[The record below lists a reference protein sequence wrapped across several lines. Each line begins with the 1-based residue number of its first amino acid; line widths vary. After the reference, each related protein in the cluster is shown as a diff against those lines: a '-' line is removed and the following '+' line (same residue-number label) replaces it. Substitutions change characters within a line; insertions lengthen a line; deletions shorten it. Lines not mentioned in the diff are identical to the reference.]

1 MLGFSQGFQNRTSRI
16 TKAWLNFTLSDGT
29 QLEFHEDRVLFNG
42 FVRDTSTTVDGQF
55 TVGAAVTGKLTLNLD
70 NTDDALSAYD
80 FRGATVITWL
90 GGEYTVFKA
99 GIHPAEDAAGTQF
112 TIAGLTVEQ
121 LRYFAVGAELD
132 FGSIDGE
139 HDIAKT
145 YITAV
150 STLRDVTTITVHD
163 AVTITQETYI
173 SVGATEKVNC
183 GRYYVDEYTYD
194 GANVTL
200 VAYDD
205 MSLFDVKC
213 VDANISWSSSGKT
226 ISDLIDNCINVA
238 QIGLWNST
246 LPGPSGYTIAQK
258 PEQWDTMTLH
268 DVIADC
274 AQIMGCFAHIVYDTL
289 ASPATYKLKFEWYD
303 VSNMSI
309 DQYDGG
315 TFDTTTT
322 PYSDGAEL
330 DGGDFN
336 YDDSEDSVNGGAFG
350 DRNNIH
356 IISSPFDLT
365 VDTDDV
371 LITGVTV
378 TLDPSDN
385 IEAGDDADIYTAD
398 LPIGE
403 SPDYVI
409 NISGNPLI
417 ETTSQA
423 DAVRDYIASVIV
435 GMRFRPLSAS
445 VVENPAMEA
454 GDVAII
460 TGRKQ
465 NTYSCFLSHVTY
477 TVNAATQVSCD
488 ATSTMQ
494 NLKSRYSGTQKTYAL
509 INRRFERSVSDVE
522 MAMTGILGALATTM
536 GLYDI
541 SETQADG
548 SVIYM
553 FGDAQ
558 TKAASTKI
566 WRFSA
571 GALTVSNDGGVTW
584 NAALSAEGILVLQ
597 ELYAVKVNAENIMT
611 GTLTLGGS
619 NNTNGQLRVL
629 NANGVQIGQ
638 WNKDGIEAIN
648 MTAYGSL
655 ICYENYT
662 IS

>member
-1 MLGFSQGFQNRTSRI
+1 MINFSQQFQTEEWDVNAVWLDITLKDGTVLNYDESRI
-16 TKAWLNFTLSDGT
+16 STGGFT
-29 QLEFHEDRVLFNG
+29 
-42 FVRDTSTTVDGQF
+42 RDTSTSVNNEF
-55 TVGAAVTGKLTLNLD
+55 TVGAAVTSKLSLILVN
-70 NTDDALSAYD
+70 DDDELSGYD
-80 FRGATVITWL
+80 FRGATVVAWV
-90 GGEYTVFKA
+90 GGKNLPVLMDEL
-99 GIHPAEDAAGTQF
+99 HPDADAAGTQF
-112 TIAGLTVEQ
+112 TITGLTFEQLSYFTVGAGLN
-121 LRYFAVGAELD
+121 
-132 FGSIDGE
+132 FGSSEGE
-139 HDIAKT
+139 HDIAQT
-145 YITAV
+145 YITAISV
-150 STLRDVTTITVHD
+150 SRDVTTITVHD
-163 AVTITQETYI
+163 AVTITPETYI
-173 SVGATEKVNC
+173 SVTATEKVNY
-183 GRYYVDEYTYD
+183 GRYHVDEYTYD
-194 GANVTL
+194 GANINL

-205 MSLFDVKC
+205 MCLFDVRC
-213 VDANISWSSSGKT
+213 VDTSISWSSGKT
-226 ISDLIDNCINVA
+226 IADLVNACLQVA

-246 LPGPSGYTIAQK
+246 LPGPTNYTIAQK

-268 DVIADC
+268 DIIANC
-274 AQIMGCFAHIVYDTL
+274 AQIMGCFAHIVYDTS

-303 VSNMSI
+303 VSNMGI

-330 DGGDFN
+330 DGGDFS
-336 YDDSEDSVNGGAFG
+336 YDDSEDSVNGGTFG
-350 DRNNIH
+350 DRSNIH

-385 IEAGDDADIYTAD
+385 IEAGDDTEVYTTE
-398 LPIGE
+398 LPVGE
-403 SPDYVI
+403 SDEYVI
-409 NISGNPLI
+409 NINGNPLI
-417 ETTSQA
+417 ETVAQA
-423 DAVRDYIASVIV
+423 NAVRNYISSVIV

-445 VVENPAMEA
+445 LVENPSMEA

-460 TGRKQ
+460 TGKNQ
-465 NTYSCFLSHVTY
+465 NTYTCFLSHVVY
-477 TVNAATQVSCD
+477 TVASTTSVSCD
-488 ATSTMQ
+488 ASSTMQ
-494 NLKSRYSGTQKTYAL
+494 NLKSRYSNTQKTYAL
-509 INRRFERSVSDVE
+509 INRKFEKAISDAE
-522 MAMTGILGALATTM
+522 SAMTGILGALATTM

-553 FGDAQ
+553 FGDAS

-584 NAALSAEGILVLQ
+584 NAALSADGILVLQ
-597 ELYAVKVNAENIMT
+597 ELYAIKVNAENIVT
-611 GTLTLGGS
+611 GLLTLGGT
-619 NNTNGQLRVL
+619 NNTNGNMRVL
-629 NANGVQIGQ
+629 NSNGVQIGK
-638 WNKDGIEAIN
+638 WDKDGIEAIN

>member
-1 MLGFSQGFQNRTSRI
+1 MINFSQQFQTEEWDVNAVWLDITLADGTVLNYDESRI
-16 TKAWLNFTLSDGT
+16 SIGGFT
-29 QLEFHEDRVLFNG
+29 
-42 FVRDTSTTVDGQF
+42 RDTSTSVNNEF
-55 TVGAAVTGKLTLNLD
+55 TVGAAVTGKLSLILVN
-70 NTDDALSAYD
+70 DDDELSGYD
-80 FRGATVITWL
+80 FRGATVVAWV
-90 GGEYTVFKA
+90 GGKNLPVLMDEL
-99 GIHPAEDAAGTQF
+99 HPDADAAGTQF
-112 TIAGLTVEQ
+112 TITGLTFEQLSYFTVGAGL
-121 LRYFAVGAELD
+121 A
-132 FGSIDGE
+132 FGSSGGE
-139 HDIAKT
+139 HDIAQT

-150 STLRDVTTITVHD
+150 SVLRDVTTITVHD
-163 AVTITQETYI
+163 AVTITPETYI
-173 SVGATEKVNC
+173 SVTATEKVNY
-183 GRYYVDEYTYD
+183 GRYHVDEYTYD
-194 GANVTL
+194 GANINL

-205 MSLFDVKC
+205 MCLFDVRC
-213 VDANISWSSSGKT
+213 VDTSISWSSGKT
-226 ISDLIDNCINVA
+226 IADLVDACLSVA

-246 LPGPSGYTIAQK
+246 LPGPTNYTIAQK

-268 DVIADC
+268 DIIANC
-274 AQIMGCFAHIVYDTL
+274 AQIMGCFAHIVYDTS

-303 VSNMSI
+303 VSNMGA

-330 DGGDFN
+330 DGGDFS
-336 YDDSEDSVNGGAFG
+336 YDDSEDSVDSGAFG
-350 DRNNIH
+350 DRGNIH

-385 IEAGDDADIYTAD
+385 IEADDDTEVYTTE
-398 LPIGE
+398 LPTGE
-403 SPDYVI
+403 SDEYGI
-409 NISGNPLI
+409 NIDGNPLI
-417 ETTSQA
+417 ETVAQA
-423 DAVRDYIASVIV
+423 NAVRDYISSVIV

-445 VVENPAMEA
+445 LVENPSMEA

-460 TGRKQ
+460 TGKSQ
-465 NTYSCFLSHVTY
+465 NTYTCFLSHVVY
-477 TVNAATQVSCD
+477 TVASTTSVSCD
-488 ATSTMQ
+488 ASSTMQ
-494 NLKSRYSGTQKTYAL
+494 NLKSRYSNTQKTYAL
-509 INRRFERSVSDVE
+509 INRKFEKSVSDAE
-522 MAMTGILGALATTM
+522 SAMTGILGALATTL

-597 ELYAVKVNAENIMT
+597 ELYAIKINAENIIT
-611 GTLTLGGS
+611 GRLTLGGT
-619 NNTNGQLRVL
+619 NNTNGTMRVL
-629 NANGVQIGQ
+629 NSNGVQIGK
-638 WNKDGIEAIN
+638 WDKDGIEAIN

>member
-1 MLGFSQGFQNRTSRI
+1 MINFSQQFQTEEWDVNAVWLDITLADGTVLNYDESRI
-16 TKAWLNFTLSDGT
+16 SIGGFT
-29 QLEFHEDRVLFNG
+29 
-42 FVRDTSTTVDGQF
+42 RDTSTSVNNEF
-55 TVGAAVTGKLTLNLD
+55 TVGAAVTGKLSLILVN
-70 NTDDALSAYD
+70 DDDELSGYD
-80 FRGATVITWL
+80 FRGATVVAWV
-90 GGEYTVFKA
+90 GGKNLPVLMDEL
-99 GIHPAEDAAGTQF
+99 HPDADAAGTQF
-112 TIAGLTVEQ
+112 TITGLTFEQLSYFTVGAGL
-121 LRYFAVGAELD
+121 A
-132 FGSIDGE
+132 FGSSGGE
-139 HDIAKT
+139 HDIAQT

-150 STLRDVTTITVHD
+150 SVLRDVTTITVHD
-163 AVTITQETYI
+163 AVTITPETYI
-173 SVGATEKVNC
+173 SVTATEKVNY
-183 GRYYVDEYTYD
+183 GRYHVDEYTYD
-194 GANVTL
+194 GANINL

-205 MSLFDVKC
+205 MCLFDVRC
-213 VDANISWSSSGKT
+213 VDTSISWSSGKT
-226 ISDLIDNCINVA
+226 IADLVDACLSVA

-246 LPGPSGYTIAQK
+246 LPGPTNYTIAQK

-268 DVIADC
+268 DIIANC
-274 AQIMGCFAHIVYDTL
+274 AQIMGCFAHIVYDTS

-303 VSNMSI
+303 VSNMGA

-330 DGGDFN
+330 DGGDFS
-336 YDDSEDSVNGGAFG
+336 YDDSEDSVDSGAFG
-350 DRNNIH
+350 DRGNIH

-385 IEAGDDADIYTAD
+385 IEADDDTEVYTTE
-398 LPIGE
+398 LPTGE
-403 SPDYVI
+403 SDEYVI
-409 NISGNPLI
+409 NIDGNPLI
-417 ETTSQA
+417 ETVAQA
-423 DAVRDYIASVIV
+423 NAVRDYISSVIV

-445 VVENPAMEA
+445 LVENPSMEA

-460 TGRKQ
+460 TGKSQ
-465 NTYSCFLSHVTY
+465 NTYTCFLSHVVY
-477 TVNAATQVSCD
+477 TVASTTSVSCD
-488 ATSTMQ
+488 ASSTMQ
-494 NLKSRYSGTQKTYAL
+494 NLKSRYSNTQKTYAL
-509 INRRFERSVSDVE
+509 INRKFEKSVSDAE
-522 MAMTGILGALATTM
+522 SAMTGILGALATTL

-597 ELYAVKVNAENIMT
+597 ELYAIKINAENIIT
-611 GTLTLGGS
+611 GRLTLGGT
-619 NNTNGQLRVL
+619 NNTNGTMRVL
-629 NANGVQIGQ
+629 NSNGVQIGK
-638 WNKDGIEAIN
+638 WDKDGIEAIN

>member
-42 FVRDTSTTVDGQF
+42 FVRDPSTTVDGQF

-112 TIAGLTVEQ
+112 AIAGLTIEQ
-121 LRYFAVGAELD
+121 LRHFTVGAELD

-163 AVTITQETYI
+163 AVTITTETYI

-226 ISDLIDNCINVA
+226 ISDLIGNCINVA

-246 LPGPSGYTIAQK
+246 LPGPSGYTITQK

-274 AQIMGCFAHIVYDTL
+274 AQIMGCFAHIVYDTS

-350 DRNNIH
+350 DRGNIH

-477 TVNAATQVSCD
+477 TVNSATQVSCD

-571 GALTVSNDGGVTW
+571 GALTVSNDGGTTW

-597 ELYAVKVNAENIMT
+597 ELYAIKINAENIIT
-611 GTLTLGGS
+611 GRLTLGGT
-619 NNTNGQLRVL
+619 NNTNGTMRVL
-629 NANGVQIGQ
+629 NSNGVQIGK
-638 WNKDGIEAIN
+638 WDKDGIEAIN